1 MVTFLLLLL
10 YFWFLSMVSFLDIA
24 VLDAYRQP
32 FAPNMPYDVSSA
44 TVSQKTKLPSEIGS
58 MSNRS
63 DVFGVAAS
71 G

>member
-1 MVTFLLLLL
+1 
-10 YFWFLSMVSFLDIA
+10 MVSFLDIA

-58 MSNRS
+58 MSNGS